1 MLEAIA
7 RGIDVDAVD
16 AVVSYDIPARLKT
29 YIHCVR
35 RTARIRRAGQAVK
48 LMLERQ
54 RSNFQRLMVQAGG
67 RVRETLALLD
77 ELRAA
82 PVRGDLRRWIST
94 LASS

>member
-1 MLEAIA
+1 
-7 RGIDVDAVD
+7 
-16 AVVSYDIPARLKT
+16 
-29 YIHCVR
+29 
-35 RTARIRRAGQAVK
+35 
-48 LMLERQ
+48 MLERQ

-94 LASS
+94 LASSGSLLFFMLIAHDLFTF